1 MTIYADEKKFSTRRM
16 VLMAVFVAMAYA
28 VQLVFRIKVFGFLT
42 FDAKD
47 AILTLGAMVLGPVSG
62 IVMAVL
68 VALIEMIS
76 VSETAFWGFLMNAVS
91 SSVFVALAS
100 SIYRRKKSLNTA
112 LLGLAAS
119 ILATTA
125 VMLLMNIWVTPIY
138 SGMPT
143 KEIVRMIPTVLLPF
157 NLTKAVFNAALVMV
171 LYKPVTMA
179 LRRIHVVSGSADYH
193 MNRVS
198 VLVLV
203 GGLVVIAGCVVAF
216 LLGMNGHFI
225 FGSK

>member
-1 MTIYADEKKFSTRRM
+1 M

-91 SSVFVALAS
+91 SAVFVALAS

-119 ILATTA
+119 ILAMTA

-143 KEIVRMIPTVLLPF
+143 KEIVRMIPSVLLPF

-179 LRRIHVVSGSADYH
+179 LRRIHVVSGAADYH

-203 GGLVVIAGCVVAF
+203 GGLVVIVGCVVAF
-216 LLGMNGHFI
+216 LFGMNGHFI

>member
-1 MTIYADEKKFSTRRM
+1 M

-91 SSVFVALAS
+91 SAVFVALAS
-100 SIYRRKKSLNTA
+100 SIYRRT
-112 LLGLAAS
+112 
-119 ILATTA
+119 
-125 VMLLMNIWVTPIY
+125 
-138 SGMPT
+138 
-143 KEIVRMIPTVLLPF
+143 
-157 NLTKAVFNAALVMV
+157 
-171 LYKPVTMA
+171 
-179 LRRIHVVSGSADYH
+179 
-193 MNRVS
+193 
-198 VLVLV
+198 
-203 GGLVVIAGCVVAF
+203 C
-216 LLGMNGHFI
+216 
-225 FGSK
+225 